1 MSDREIDQQ
10 LVERVQ
16 RGDKAAFDLLVSKY
30 QRKIFRLLSPYQVG
44 SKGITPQT
52 VISTGLTVDSLT
64 IMDVIMEL
72 EDRFDVTIPM
82 NVAADIVTIDQL
94 AEAVVSQRARR

>member
-1 MSDREIDQQ
+1 MQAVQELVAPATSSHTAPSLQFDVMREIFT
-10 LVERVQ
+10 LL
-16 RGDKAAFDLLVSKY
+16 GPYNAGGKA
-30 QRKIFRLLSPYQVG
+30 
-44 SKGITPQT
+44 ITPQT
-52 VISTGLTVDSLT
+52 VISKGLTVDSLT

-82 NVAADIVTIDQL
+82 NVTADIVTIDQL

>member
-1 MSDREIDQQ
+1 
-10 LVERVQ
+10 
-16 RGDKAAFDLLVSKY
+16 
-30 QRKIFRLLSPYQVG
+30 
-44 SKGITPQT
+44 

-82 NVAADIVTIDQL
+82 NVVAEIDTIDQL
-94 AEAVVSQRARR
+94 AETVMRLR

>member
-1 MSDREIDQQ
+1 MQAVQE
-10 LVERVQ
+10 LVAPAKTASSLQ
-16 RGDKAAFDLLVSKY
+16 FDVMRAIFELLA
-30 QRKIFRLLSPYQVG
+30 PYNVG
-44 SKGITPQT
+44 SKPITPQT
-52 VISTGLTVDSLT
+52 VISKGLTVDSLT

-94 AEAVVSQRARR
+94 AEAVVSQHTRR

>member
-1 MSDREIDQQ
+1 MQAIQELVAPRTSTTGAPSLQYDVMREI
-10 LVERVQ
+10 
-16 RGDKAAFDLLVSKY
+16 FTLLA
-30 QRKIFRLLSPYQVG
+30 PYSVG
-44 SKGITPQT
+44 GKPITPQT
-52 VISTGLTVDSLT
+52 VISKGLTVDSLT

-82 NVAADIVTIDQL
+82 NVTADIVTIDQL

>member
-1 MSDREIDQQ
+1 MQAVQELVAPRTSTTGAPSLQYEVMREI
-10 LVERVQ
+10 
-16 RGDKAAFDLLVSKY
+16 FTLLA
-30 QRKIFRLLSPYQVG
+30 PYNAG
-44 SKGITPQT
+44 GKPITPQT
-52 VISTGLTVDSLT
+52 VISRGLTVDSLT

>member
-1 MSDREIDQQ
+1 MQAVQELVAPAIALTGAPSLQFDVMREI
-10 LVERVQ
+10 
-16 RGDKAAFDLLVSKY
+16 FSLLA
-30 QRKIFRLLSPYQVG
+30 PYNAG
-44 SKGITPQT
+44 GKTITPQT
-52 VISTGLTVDSLT
+52 VISKGLTVDSLT

>member
-1 MSDREIDQQ
+1 MQAVQELVAPRTSTTDAPSLQYEVMREI
-10 LVERVQ
+10 
-16 RGDKAAFDLLVSKY
+16 FTLLA
-30 QRKIFRLLSPYQVG
+30 PYNAG
-44 SKGITPQT
+44 GKPITPQT
-52 VISTGLTVDSLT
+52 VISKGLTVDSLT

>member
-1 MSDREIDQQ
+1 MQAVQELVTPATSLTGAPSLQYDVMRE
-10 LVERVQ
+10 
-16 RGDKAAFDLLVSKY
+16 
-30 QRKIFRLLSPYQVG
+30 IFRLLAPYNAG
-44 SKGITPQT
+44 GKAITPQT
-52 VISTGLTVDSLT
+52 VISKGLTVDSLT

>member
-1 MSDREIDQQ
+1 AVQELVAPPTTAITPSLQYDVMREIF
-10 LVERVQ
+10 
-16 RGDKAAFDLLVSKY
+16 ALLA
-30 QRKIFRLLSPYQVG
+30 PYHVG
-44 SKGITPQT
+44 GKPITPQT
-52 VISTGLTVDSLT
+52 VISKGLTIDSLT

-82 NVAADIVTIDQL
+82 SVAADIVTIDQL

>member
-1 MSDREIDQQ
+1 MQAVQELVASPNPIPASPSLQYDVMREIFT
-10 LVERVQ
+10 LL
-16 RGDKAAFDLLVSKY
+16 GPYNAGGKA
-30 QRKIFRLLSPYQVG
+30 
-44 SKGITPQT
+44 ITPQT
-52 VISTGLTVDSLT
+52 VISKGLTVDSLT

-94 AEAVVSQRARR
+94 AQAVVSQRARR

>member
-1 MSDREIDQQ
+1 MLATREAITDTARDVID
-10 LVERVQ
+10 E
-16 RGDKAAFDLLVSKY
+16 
-30 QRKIFRLLSPYQVG
+30 IFRLLAPYQVG
-44 SKGITPQT
+44 VQGLSPQT
-52 VISTGLTVDSLT
+52 VISKGLTVDSLT

-94 AEAVVSQRARR
+94 ADAVVSQRARG

>member
-1 MSDREIDQQ
+1 MQALQGLVASPNSIPAEPSLQFEVMREI
-10 LVERVQ
+10 
-16 RGDKAAFDLLVSKY
+16 FNLLA
-30 QRKIFRLLSPYQVG
+30 PYNAG
-44 SKGITPQT
+44 GRPITPQT
-52 VISTGLTVDSLT
+52 VISKGLTVDSLT

-94 AEAVVSQRARR
+94 TQAVVSQRAGR

>member
-1 MSDREIDQQ
+1 MQAVQELVAPPTSISAASSLQYDVMREIFS
-10 LVERVQ
+10 LLAPYNA
-16 RGDKAAFDLLVSKY
+16 GGKA
-30 QRKIFRLLSPYQVG
+30 
-44 SKGITPQT
+44 ITPQT
-52 VISTGLTVDSLT
+52 VISKGLTVDSLT

>member
-1 MSDREIDQQ
+1 MQATYD
-10 LVERVQ
+10 L
-16 RGDKAAFDLLVSKY
+16 AAPSLQVDVMRAIFALLE
-30 QRKIFRLLSPYQVG
+30 PYQVG
-44 SKGITPQT
+44 AKGLSPQT
-52 VISTGLTVDSLT
+52 VISKGLTVDSLT

-94 AEAVVSQRARR
+94 AEAVVSQRARS

>member
-1 MSDREIDQQ
+1 MQAIQELVAPNTLSLQYDVMREIF
-10 LVERVQ
+10 
-16 RGDKAAFDLLVSKY
+16 ALLG
-30 QRKIFRLLSPYQVG
+30 PYNAG
-44 SKGITPQT
+44 GKPITPQT
-52 VISTGLTVDSLT
+52 VISKGLTVDSLT

>member
-1 MSDREIDQQ
+1 MQAVQELVAPPTTAITPSLQYDVMREIF
-10 LVERVQ
+10 
-16 RGDKAAFDLLVSKY
+16 ALLA
-30 QRKIFRLLSPYQVG
+30 PYHVG
-44 SKGITPQT
+44 KPITPQT
-52 VISTGLTVDSLT
+52 VISKGLTIDSLT

>member
-1 MSDREIDQQ
+1 MQAVQELVAPPTSLTGAPSLQYDVMREIFS
-10 LVERVQ
+10 LLAPYNA
-16 RGDKAAFDLLVSKY
+16 GGKA
-30 QRKIFRLLSPYQVG
+30 
-44 SKGITPQT
+44 ITPQT
-52 VISTGLTVDSLT
+52 VISKGLTVDSLT

>member
-1 MSDREIDQQ
+1 MLATQ
-10 LVERVQ
+10 ERVADIGPDSGHIVMQ
-16 RGDKAAFDLLVSKY
+16 E
-30 QRKIFRLLSPYQVG
+30 IFRLLSPYQVG

-72 EDRFDVTIPM
+72 EDRFDVTIPL
-82 NVAADIVTIDQL
+82 NTVAEIDTIDQL
-94 AEAVVSQRARR
+94 AETVMRLRGGR

>member
-1 MSDREIDQQ
+1 MQAVQELVAPATSLTGAPSLQYDVMREI
-10 LVERVQ
+10 LSLLAPYNA
-16 RGDKAAFDLLVSKY
+16 GGKA
-30 QRKIFRLLSPYQVG
+30 
-44 SKGITPQT
+44 ITPQT
-52 VISTGLTVDSLT
+52 VISKGLTVDSLT

>member
-1 MSDREIDQQ
+1 MQATYDLAAPSLQVDVMREI
-10 LVERVQ
+10 
-16 RGDKAAFDLLVSKY
+16 FSLLE
-30 QRKIFRLLSPYQVG
+30 PYQVG
-44 SKGITPQT
+44 SQGLSPQT
-52 VISTGLTVDSLT
+52 VISKGLTVDSLT

-94 AEAVVSQRARR
+94 AEAVVSQRVR

>member
-1 MSDREIDQQ
+1 MLATQ
-10 LVERVQ
+10 ERIADS
-16 RGDKAAFDLLVSKY
+16 GPDKGHDVM
-30 QRKIFRLLSPYQVG
+30 QEIFRLLSPYQVG

-72 EDRFDVTIPM
+72 EDRFDLTIPL
-82 NVAADIVTIDQL
+82 NTVAEIDTIDQL
-94 AEAVVSQRARR
+94 AETVMRLRAGR

>member
-1 MSDREIDQQ
+1 MQVAQERVAPLAATAAASSLQFDVMREIF
-10 LVERVQ
+10 V
-16 RGDKAAFDLLVSKY
+16 LLA
-30 QRKIFRLLSPYQVG
+30 PYNADG
-44 SKGITPQT
+44 KPITPQT
-52 VISTGLTVDSLT
+52 VISKGLTVDSLT

-82 NVAADIVTIDQL
+82 NVAAGIVTIDQL